1 MKDKMQA
8 LAEEEKV
15 LQQEERE
22 LIDEL
27 MVLH

>member
-1 MKDKMQA
+1 MKAKMQA